1 MDKITQRL
9 FGLAAV
15 IAAFAFLL
23 HTASPAIA
31 DAPQQ
36 SYSTGKYQSSVSY
49 TQSSSGGMVVAVYIT
64 NPETGA
70 GIMYHW
76 QTGGSFDRLGN
87 FSNPANPI

>member
-36 SYSTGKYQSSVSY
+36 SYATGKYQSSLQYVSHEGQLY
-49 TQSSSGGMVVAVYIT
+49 FAVYIT
-64 NPETGA
+64 NTETGA
-70 GIMYHW
+70 GITYHW
-76 QTGGSFDRLGN
+76 QKGGTFDRLGN